1 VNEGSHAAALTAADF
16 ALHGGAAAE
25 PLRRVLDAKAA
36 DTSLPCDAVGAQRY
50 AADECRE
57 HEWTI
62 GVRIW
67 HDGPTLAWSVAPFRP

>member
-1 VNEGSHAAALTAADF
+1 VNEGSHAAALATADF
-16 ALHGGAAAE
+16 ALHGGVAAE

-36 DTSLPCDAVGAQRY
+36 DGGLSRDAVGAQRH

-62 GVRIW
+62 SVRIW
-67 HDGPTLAWSVAPFRP
+67 HNGPTLAWSVAPSRP